1 MQSHS
6 NQGRIESLLERQF
19 AADDSRC
26 YLNHAAISPW
36 PLCASEAVKDFAAE
50 NFQRGPEDYRNWVQR
65 ENHLRRDLARLLN
78 AASAADIALLKNTT
92 EGICTVAFGLDW
104 QAGDNIVLP
113 LDEFPSNRLPWQAQS
128 GRGVEVRQVDIRAA
142 EDAEAALL
150 DAMDDRTRLLAVSA
164 VQWTDGF
171 RLDLPRLGQAC
182 LERDVWF
189 FVDAIQ
195 QLGALQLD
203 VRSAAIDFLAADAHK
218 WLLGPEGSAVFFTT
232 AEARNHLQPMQLGW
246 HALANPWT
254 FGNETALTP
263 SARRFEAGSPNNLG
277 QVAMHASLEL
287 LLAIGPEEVERRILA
302 NTGSLMDG
310 LADIRGVEITS
321 RREAGRRS
329 GIVSFRH
336 AAKPVIELHDELQQR
351 GLRCSLRNHA
361 IRLSPH
367 CYQDA
372 SVMQQV
378 LELIEGITGR

>member
-1 MQSHS
+1 
-6 NQGRIESLLERQF
+6 
-19 AADDSRC
+19 
-26 YLNHAAISPW
+26 
-36 PLCASEAVKDFAAE
+36 
-50 NFQRGPEDYRNWVQR
+50 
-65 ENHLRRDLARLLN
+65 
-78 AASAADIALLKNTT
+78 
-92 EGICTVAFGLDW
+92 
-104 QAGDNIVLP
+104 
-113 LDEFPSNRLPWQAQS
+113 
-128 GRGVEVRQVDIRAA
+128 
-142 EDAEAALL
+142 
-150 DAMDDRTRLLAVSA
+150 
-164 VQWTDGF
+164 
-171 RLDLPRLGQAC
+171 LGQAC

-321 RREAGRRS
+321 R
-329 GIVSFRH
+329 
-336 AAKPVIELHDELQQR
+336 
-351 GLRCSLRNHA
+351 
-361 IRLSPH
+361 
-367 CYQDA
+367 
-372 SVMQQV
+372 
-378 LELIEGITGR
+378 